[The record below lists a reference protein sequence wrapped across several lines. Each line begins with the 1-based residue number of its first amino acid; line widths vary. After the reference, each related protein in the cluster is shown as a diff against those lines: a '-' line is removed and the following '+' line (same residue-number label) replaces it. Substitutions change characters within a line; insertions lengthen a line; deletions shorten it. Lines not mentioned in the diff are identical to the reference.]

1 MFIIPLFVDGL
12 TYFKDLME
20 ESSLPSSLSM
30 LEKDYDYMIH
40 NKSELDERLFIN
52 EDDSLLASVSLSGG
66 SVSAGGVK
74 VCSIGNLFKNF
85 VLSCVR

>member
-20 ESSLPSSLSM
+20 ESSLPSSLNM
-30 LEKDYDYMIH
+30 LEKDYDYMIR

-66 SVSAGGVK
+66 SVSVGGVK
-74 VCSIGNLFKNF
+74 VCWMENLF
-85 VLSCVR
+85 

>member
-1 MFIIPLFVDGL
+1 MFIIPVFVDGL

-20 ESSLPSSLSM
+20 ESSLPSSLNM
-30 LEKDYDYMIH
+30 LEKDYDYMIR

-66 SVSAGGVK
+66 SVSVGGVK
-74 VCSIGNLFKNF
+74 VC
-85 VLSCVR
+85 